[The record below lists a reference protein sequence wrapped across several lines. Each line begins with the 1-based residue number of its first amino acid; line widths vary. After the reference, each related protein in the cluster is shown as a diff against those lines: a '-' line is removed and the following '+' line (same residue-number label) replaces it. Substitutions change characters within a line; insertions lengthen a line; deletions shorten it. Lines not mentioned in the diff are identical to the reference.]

1 VLFCTPL
8 LPPLHSASRLS
19 PLPCTQQF
27 NGCSWQGTRLVVGR
41 AKEAFQQRLN
51 RERQAAQHAAAAT
64 AAALEERRRQ
74 IAAAPVDVAELD
86 RQLQNTELWLRGPGG
101 KVRVTSSL
109 IISCAVLT
117 CQLTGDALHFPFRA
131 QWVSVGACGGLGSHK
146 RSFQRYQPD
155 AAAGA
160 PDTGLGRHASFRAA
174 AQTAGVAS
182 DDPWARLFRKASVL
196 DDIDDQPDDADFL
209 DPEDQAEDDV
219 REEQEPTGRK
229 EAAVEPP
236 AAVEAKPMPPQRSVA
251 AAREKASAAP
261 EAKPRRAARQL
272 AEAPV
277 SKPGAASAPPEK
289 PHTMQAAPVEAYTAQ
304 ARDDAVAGERAQ
316 QLALLARLGF
326 GGDADEKAD
335 TAAPRVVA
343 ASRVARPVAH
353 GFSSSSEEGAG
364 EPAAEHGT
372 GEVQSQE
379 EEEVMPKAVAPQ
391 QAQKAAKPR
400 RTPQPRAAPV
410 VLADDAAWDRALRL
424 AAGEDVEDEAAPQE
438 DPPPAAEPP
447 RKRRRSRVKQ
457 AAAPG
462 EEGDAAAAPAASGPE
477 EEARAAR
484 VRQALAATR
493 LGEGRAGVYF
503 ADTAFD
509 WRSLAVEAGQ
519 QTWSLLGGAAEG
531 GASMLPAAVHA
542 VDVEPMPMQAPPA
555 AAVPPPAQAFK
566 PVDLAALG
574 VSFARRADGAGDA
587 KAAWQAQ
594 RDVLWADV
602 KRKKREVK
610 RKR

>member
-1 VLFCTPL
+1 MLSFTPL
-8 LPPLHSASRLS
+8 SSPLHTTSRDSHL
-19 PLPCTQQF
+19 LCTKQF
-27 NGCSWQGTRLVVGR
+27 NGCLWQGTRLVVGR
-41 AKEAFQQRLN
+41 AKEAFKQRLH

-101 KVRVTSSL
+101 KVRLRATCIAAVRRCRGNSL
-109 IISCAVLT
+109 ATPV
-117 CQLTGDALHFPFRA
+117 ALS

-155 AAAGA
+155 AAAAGA
-160 PDTGLGRHASFRAA
+160 PDAGLGRHASFRAA
-174 AQTAGVAS
+174 AQTAADVAGN
-182 DDPWARLFRKASVL
+182 DPWARLFRKVSVL

-209 DPEDQAEDDV
+209 ESEDQAEEDV
-219 REEQEPTGRK
+219 RDEYEPAGVK
-229 EAAVEPP
+229 VAVEPP
-236 AAVEAKPMPPQRSVA
+236 AAVQAKPPPVLQVRSVA
-251 AAREKASAAP
+251 AVREKASAAP
-261 EAKPRRAARQL
+261 EAVPRRAARQPTD
-272 AEAPV
+272 APV
-277 SKPGAASAPPEK
+277 PKPVAASAPPEQ
-289 PHTMQAAPVEAYTAQ
+289 PRAPRVAPVEVYTAQ

-326 GGDADEKAD
+326 GGGAYKDTDA
-335 TAAPRVVA
+335 AAHRVVA
-343 ASRVARPVAH
+343 APRVARPVAH

-364 EPAAEHGT
+364 EPEAADDAGA
-372 GEVQSQE
+372 VQSQE
-379 EEEVMPKAVAPQ
+379 EEEVLPNTAAPPR
-391 QAQKAAKPR
+391 AQKAAKPR
-400 RTPQPRAAPV
+400 RTPQPRAATV
-410 VLADDAAWDRALRL
+410 VLADDAAWGRALRL
-424 AAGEDVEDEAAPQE
+424 AAGEEVEGDDEAAPQVE
-438 DPPPAAEPP
+438 APPPAEPP

-457 AAAPG
+457 AAGAG
-462 EEGDAAAAPAASGPE
+462 EGDAAAAAAPGPE

-484 VRQALAATR
+484 VRQALAASR
-493 LGEGRAGVYF
+493 LGEGRTGVYF

-519 QTWSLLGGAAEG
+519 QTWSLLGGGAEG
-531 GASMLPAAVHA
+531 GTSPLPASA
-542 VDVEPMPMQAPPA
+542 VDAEPTPMQAPPA
-555 AAVPPPAQAFK
+555 AVVLPPAQAFK

-574 VSFARRADGAGDA
+574 ASFTRHGDGAGDA
-587 KAAWQAQ
+587 KAAWQAH